1 MLLARIAKVFPR
13 DDDDH
18 HDPRR
23 VAKVLELTILIQIAT
38 YFSILQDL
46 HLTLASD
53 WRDPWFL
60 QRQTLTTNHFR
71 SPSYVFFCRFPF
83 LSLGIVSLSHFSMF
97 VTRSF

>member
-1 MLLARIAKVFPR
+1 MLLAHIAKVFPR

-38 YFSILQDL
+38 YFKTYILPLQVIGEIPD
-46 HLTLASD
+46 
-53 WRDPWFL
+53 FL

-71 SPSYVFFCRFPF
+71 SPWYVFFCRFPF
-83 LSLGIVSLSHFSMF
+83 LSLEIVSLSHFSRF
-97 VTRSF
+97 FARFF